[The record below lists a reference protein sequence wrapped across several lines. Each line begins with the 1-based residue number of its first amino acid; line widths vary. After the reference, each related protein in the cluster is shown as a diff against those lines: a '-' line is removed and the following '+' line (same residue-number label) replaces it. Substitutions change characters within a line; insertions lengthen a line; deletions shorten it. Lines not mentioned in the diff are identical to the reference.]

1 MVDLTINMLQTAQKF
16 NIRNVYT
23 KDWPIRDALKLRLKY
38 TSDTEKKK
46 KARAMEANFKKV

>member
-1 MVDLTINMLQTAQKF
+1 MLQTAQKF
-16 NIRNVYT
+16 NLVNVYS

-46 KARAMEANFKKV
+46 KIRKTEANFKKV